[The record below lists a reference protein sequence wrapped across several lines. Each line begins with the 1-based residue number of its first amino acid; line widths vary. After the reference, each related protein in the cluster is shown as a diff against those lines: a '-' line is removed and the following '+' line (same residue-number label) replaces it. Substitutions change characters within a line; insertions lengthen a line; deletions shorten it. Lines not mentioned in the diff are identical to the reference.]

1 MRAKTSIYDFSF
13 IPIGYGHYKVTY
25 TSPVTGK
32 QWTATTNDMPL
43 IDATKNADDPKRCDL
58 ETLKRICKMDKD
70 ELGAVRHAMT
80 AKELNDLYKRLENF
94 IADCTRSEVDANR
107 DALNKVQ
114 SMIHQRMILTNK

>member
-1 MRAKTSIYDFSF
+1 MKTTIYDFDF
-13 IPIGYGHYKVTY
+13 EIAGHGHYKVTY

-32 QWTATTNDMPL
+32 SWTAKTNDMPL
-43 IDATKNADDPKRCDL
+43 IDATKNADDPKRCDWKPL
-58 ETLKRICKMDKD
+58 NEFAKMDKD